1 MEGRLGRI
9 MEHSDF
15 GNPARIRK
23 IALES
28 KSGAH
33 LTQSILLHAQSIVG
47 GTYAGEISPQDEVR
61 ARCILDL
68 YNALDGDQKVR
79 VADGTKEVFIDVVGN
94 QFTRDIPNQTA

>member
-1 MEGRLGRI
+1 MEERLGRT
-9 MEHSDF
+9 MKHPDV
-15 GNPARIRK
+15 GNPARVRE
-23 IALES
+23 IALKS

-47 GTYAGEISPQDEVR
+47 GTYAGKISPQDKVR

-94 QFTRDIPNQTA
+94 QFTRDIPKQTA